1 MAIQTTFRRGNTLQH
16 STFTGA
22 LAELTVDT
30 DKKVIVVHDGSTVG
44 GFPLVKAQDLTTANV
59 TEVSNQY
66 FTNARARA
74 AISVTGAGTY
84 DNSTGVITVTGGV
97 TSVGGATGAVSNVQ
111 LANAIITSGLLTTA
125 NVNELNNLYFTNAR
139 VYANLVAGNF
149 ATQSYV
155 GTAISDLV
163 ASAPA
168 TLDTLNELATAL
180 GNDNNF
186 ATSIL
191 TIVGNKA
198 NTSVVTSAFNQ
209 ANTAFAQANV
219 SFNQANTAF
228 AQANVS
234 FDTANLN
241 FTSANTYVNT
251 RLLTKANVADLTTA
265 NVSELNNLYFTNT
278 RVNAALTMQTLGN
291 ATFSGTVVAN
301 VLTASNIVI
310 TPEVRSVNGTTRVFT
325 TDIGIVSIDV
335 GGGQTKFYNNQ
346 IEVPGDILGGTFGG
360 NRLSLTGNYASL
372 QGLRNNRVQIQTG
385 DVGNVNNTWTFNGV
399 DGSLTVP
406 GNIVPSSNLVH
417 NLGSPTNRWKDLYL
431 SGNTIDLGGTTI
443 SASEG
448 GINFPEANITGN
460 LYSGYITVV
469 NSISAN
475 VWNKLYSANVIES
488 SNLFYTNARVYANVS
503 PMIDA
508 SFYQANTAF
517 AQANVA
523 FAQANIAFAQA
534 NTAIN
539 QANINFGE
547 SNTKTSVSFN
557 QANVS
562 FDQANT
568 AFAQANISFAT
579 ANINFTA
586 ANTYVNARLL
596 TKANVADLTTA
607 NVSELTNLYFTNA
620 RVYANII
627 DGNFATQSY
636 VGTAISNLVA
646 SAPATLDTLNE
657 LAVALGND
665 NNFATS
671 IITIVGNKANTS
683 VVTASFNQANTAFA
697 QANVAFNQ
705 ANLKFNSSGGNITGD
720 TNITGNFIPSTDITY
735 NLGSASKRWKD
746 LFLSGNTINLGD
758 ATLSASGSS
767 IQLPASS
774 SIGGQ
779 TISSFSGAYNDL
791 TNKPANV
798 INFSNVSVSY
808 FDTYNLLTI
817 NKNIYRSGEV
827 RYNIMDDN
835 SDSYSTVVHN
845 FIHRDNVIV
854 YSNTI
859 VLLGTE
865 VHTSHMKI
873 DGDNVV
879 LFLVSSNVYA
889 LNYFLTGDNYQSNV
903 SANIRGY
910 VTLIEV

>member
-1 MAIQTTFRRGNTLQH
+1 MAVQTQFRRGNTLSH
-16 STFTGA
+16 STFTGVIG
-22 LAELTVDT
+22 EVTVDT
-30 DKKVIVVHDGSTVG
+30 DKNVAVVHNGSTAG

-66 FTNARARA
+66 FTNARS
-74 AISVTGAGTY
+74 ISAFTSG
-84 DNSTGVITVTGGV
+84 TGVTIAANGLITVAVAPTYTDSNTYANVSLLGLAT
-97 TSVGGATGAVSNVQ
+97 TSYVSNAI
-111 LANAIITSGLLTTA
+111 ANI
-125 NVNELNNLYFTNAR
+125 
-139 VYANLVAGNF
+139 
-149 ATQSYV
+149 
-155 GTAISDLV
+155 V

-168 TLDTLNELATAL
+168 ALDTLNELATAL

-186 ATSIL
+186 STSVL
-191 TIVGNKA
+191 TIIGNKA
-198 NTSVVTSAFNQ
+198 NTSVVTSSFTQ
-209 ANTAFAQANV
+209 ANVAFAQANV
-219 SFNQANTAF
+219 AFNQANISFDTGNINYGLAAGYANVAFAQANIAF

-265 NVSELNNLYFTNT
+265 NVSELNNLYFTNA
-278 RVNAALTMQTLGN
+278 RVNAALTTQTLGN
-291 ATFSGTVVAN
+291 ATFSSN
-301 VLTASNIVI
+301 VKASNVTTQTI
-310 TPEVRSVNGTTRVFT
+310 TEPSGT
-325 TDIGIVSIDV
+325 
-335 GGGQTKFYNNQ
+335 Y
-346 IEVPGDILGGTFGG
+346 
-360 NRLSLTGNYASL
+360 
-372 QGLRNNRVQIQTG
+372 
-385 DVGNVNNTWTFNGV
+385 TWTFGTNGT
-399 DGSLTVP
+399 LTVP

-517 AQANVA
+517 AQAN
-523 FAQANIAFAQA
+523 
-534 NTAIN
+534 
-539 QANINFGE
+539 
-547 SNTKTSVSFN
+547 
-557 QANVS
+557 
-562 FDQANT
+562 T
-568 AFAQANISFAT
+568 AFAQANVSFAT
-579 ANINFTA
+579 ANINFTS
-586 ANTYVNARLL
+586 ANTYVNTRLL

-657 LAVALGND
+657 LAAALGND

-720 TNITGNFIPSTDITY
+720 VTITGNFNPSVDVTY
-735 NLGSASKRWKD
+735 NLGTPSKRWAN
-746 LFLSGNTINLGD
+746 LYLSGNTINLGD
-758 ATLSASGSS
+758 ATISSTGSA
-767 IQLPASS
+767 IALPPDS

-779 TISSFSGAYNDL
+779 AISSFSGAYNDL

-798 INFSNVSVSY
+798 INFSNSLVSY
-808 FDTYNLLTI
+808 YDTYNLLTI
-817 NKNIYRSGEV
+817 SKNIYRSGEI
-827 RYNIMDDN
+827 RYNIIDDN

-845 FIHRDNVIV
+845 FLHRDNVIV

-859 VLLGTE
+859 VSLGSE
-865 VHTSHMKI
+865 IHTSHMAI
-873 DGDNVV
+873 AGENIV
-879 LFLVSSNVYA
+879 LFIATSNLYA
-889 LNYFLTGDNYQSNV
+889 RNYFLESDNYTSNV
-903 SANIRGY
+903 VANIKGY

>member
-1 MAIQTTFRRGNTLQH
+1 MAVQTQFRRGNTLSH
-16 STFTGA
+16 STFTGVIG
-22 LAELTVDT
+22 EVTVDT
-30 DKKVIVVHDGSTVG
+30 DKKVAVVHDGSTAG
-44 GFPLVKAQDLTTANV
+44 GYPLVKAQDLTTANV

-66 FTNARARA
+66 FTNARS
-74 AISVTGAGTY
+74 ISAFTSG
-84 DNSTGVITVTGGV
+84 TGVTIAANGLITVAVAPTYTDSNTYANVSLLGLAT
-97 TSVGGATGAVSNVQ
+97 TSYVSNAI
-111 LANAIITSGLLTTA
+111 ANI
-125 NVNELNNLYFTNAR
+125 
-139 VYANLVAGNF
+139 VA
-149 ATQSYV
+149 A
-155 GTAISDLV
+155 
-163 ASAPA
+163 APS

-186 ATSIL
+186 ATSVL
-191 TIVGNKA
+191 TIIGNKA
-198 NTSVVTSAFNQ
+198 NTSVVTSSFTQ
-209 ANTAFAQANV
+209 ANVAFAQANV
-219 SFNQANTAF
+219 AFNQANISFDTGNINYGLAAGYANVAF
-228 AQANVS
+228 AQANIAFAQSNVS

-291 ATFSGTVVAN
+291 ATFSGNLVAN

-310 TPEVRSVNGTTRVFT
+310 TPEIRSVGGTTHVYT
-325 TDIGIVSIDV
+325 SDIGIVSIDV
-335 GGGQTKFYNNQ
+335 TGGQTKFYNNQ

-360 NRLSLTGNYASL
+360 NRLSLTGSYASL

-385 DVGNVNNTWTFNGV
+385 DVGSVNNTWTFSGV

-503 PMIDA
+503 PMIDT
-508 SFYQANTAF
+508 SFYQANTSFAQANVAFNQANTAF
-517 AQANVA
+517 AQANV
-523 FAQANIAFAQA
+523 
-534 NTAIN
+534 
-539 QANINFGE
+539 
-547 SNTKTSVSFN
+547 
-557 QANVS
+557 
-562 FDQANT
+562 
-568 AFAQANISFAT
+568 SFAT
-579 ANINFTA
+579 ANINFTS
-586 ANTYVNARLL
+586 ANSYVNTRLL

-720 TNITGNFIPSTDITY
+720 VTITGNFNPSADVTY
-735 NLGSASKRWKD
+735 NLGTPSKRWAN
-746 LFLSGNTINLGD
+746 LYLSGNTINLGD
-758 ATLSASGSS
+758 ATISSTGSA
-767 IQLPASS
+767 IALPPDS
-774 SIGGQ
+774 SIGGKG
-779 TISSFSGAYNDL
+779 ISSFSGVYNDL

-808 FDTYNLLTI
+808 YDTINLLSI
-817 NKNIYRSGEV
+817 SKNIYRSGEI
-827 RYNIMDDN
+827 RYNIIDDN
-835 SDSYSTVVHN
+835 SDSYSTIVHN
-845 FIHRDNVIV
+845 FLHRDNVIV

-859 VLLGTE
+859 VSLGTE
-865 VHTSHMKI
+865 VHTSHMTI
-873 DGDNVV
+873 AGDNIV

-889 LNYFLTGDNYQSNV
+889 RNYFLESNNYQSNV
-903 SANIRGY
+903 TANIKGY

>member
-1 MAIQTTFRRGNTLQH
+1 MAIQTQQRRGNTQQH
-16 STFTGA
+16 TTFTGA
-22 LAELTVDT
+22 IGEVTVDT
-30 DKKVIVVHDGSTVG
+30 DKKVAVVHDGTTAG

-84 DNSTGVITVTGGV
+84 DNTTGVITITGGV

-125 NVNELNNLYFTNAR
+125 NVSELNNLYFTNAR

-155 GTAISDLV
+155 GTAISDLI
-163 ASAPA
+163 AAAPA

-191 TIVGNKA
+191 TIVSNKA
-198 NTSVVTSAFNQ
+198 NTSVVTSSFTQANVAFAQANVAFNQ
-209 ANTAFAQANV
+209 ANTAFDQANV
-219 SFNQANTAF
+219 SFA
-228 AQANVS
+228 
-234 FDTANLN
+234 TANAN
-241 FTSANTYVNT
+241 FSSANTYVNT

-265 NVSELNNLYFTNT
+265 NVSELNNLYFTNA
-278 RVNAALTMQTLGN
+278 RVNAALTTQTLGN
-291 ATFSGTVVAN
+291 ATFSSN
-301 VLTASNIVI
+301 VKASNVTTQTI
-310 TPEVRSVNGTTRVFT
+310 TEPSGT
-325 TDIGIVSIDV
+325 
-335 GGGQTKFYNNQ
+335 Y
-346 IEVPGDILGGTFGG
+346 
-360 NRLSLTGNYASL
+360 
-372 QGLRNNRVQIQTG
+372 
-385 DVGNVNNTWTFNGV
+385 TWTFNS

-417 NLGSPTNRWKDLYL
+417 NLGSPTNRWKDLFL

-475 VWNKLYSANVIES
+475 VWNQLYSANVIES

-508 SFYQANTAF
+508 SFYQANTSFAQANISF
-517 AQANVA
+517 AQANV
-523 FAQANIAFAQA
+523 AFAQA

-539 QANINFGE
+539 QANVNFGE
-547 SNTKTSVSFN
+547 SNTKTSVAFN

-568 AFAQANISFAT
+568 AFAQANVSFAT
-579 ANINFTA
+579 ANVNFTS
-586 ANTYVNARLL
+586 ANTYVNTRLL

-620 RVYANII
+620 RVYANVI
-627 DGNFATQSY
+627 DGNFATQTY

-671 IITIVGNKANTS
+671 ILTIVGNKANTN

-697 QANVAFNQ
+697 QANVAFNE

-720 TNITGNFIPSTDITY
+720 TNITGNFSPSVDILY

-746 LFLSGNTINLGD
+746 LFLSGNTINLGN
-758 ATLSASGSS
+758 ATLSSTGTA
-767 IQLPASS
+767 IELPASS

-779 TISSFSGAYNDL
+779 TISSFSGVYNDL

-808 FDTYNLLTI
+808 YDTYPLLTI
-817 NKNIYRSGEV
+817 SKNIYRSGEI
-827 RYNIMDDN
+827 RYNIIDDN
-835 SDSYSTVVHN
+835 ADSYSTVVHN
-845 FIHRDNVIV
+845 FLHRDNVIV

-859 VLLGTE
+859 VSLGPE
-865 VHTSHMKI
+865 IHTSHMAI
-873 DGDNVV
+873 AGENIV
-879 LFLVSSNVYA
+879 LFIATSNLYA
-889 LNYFLTGDNYQSNV
+889 RNYFLESDNYTSNV
-903 SANIRGY
+903 VANIKGY

>member
-1 MAIQTTFRRGNTLQH
+1 MAVQTQFRRGNTLSH
-16 STFTGA
+16 STFTGVIG
-22 LAELTVDT
+22 EVTVDT
-30 DKKVIVVHDGSTVG
+30 DKKVAVVHDGSTAG

-84 DNSTGVITVTGGV
+84 DNTTGVITITGGV

-125 NVNELNNLYFTNAR
+125 NVTELNNLYFTNAR

-191 TIVGNKA
+191 TIVSNKA
-198 NTSVVTSAFNQ
+198 NTSVVTSSFTQANVAFAQANVAFNQ
-209 ANTAFAQANV
+209 ANTAFDQANV
-219 SFNQANTAF
+219 SFATSNANF
-228 AQANVS
+228 S
-234 FDTANLN
+234 
-241 FTSANTYVNT
+241 SANTYVNT

-265 NVSELNNLYFTNT
+265 NVSELTNLYFTNA
-278 RVNAALTMQTLGN
+278 RVNAALTTQTLGN
-291 ATFSGTVVAN
+291 ATFSSN
-301 VLTASNIVI
+301 VKASNVTTQTI
-310 TPEVRSVNGTTRVFT
+310 TEPSGTH
-325 TDIGIVSIDV
+325 
-335 GGGQTKFYNNQ
+335 
-346 IEVPGDILGGTFGG
+346 
-360 NRLSLTGNYASL
+360 
-372 QGLRNNRVQIQTG
+372 
-385 DVGNVNNTWTFNGV
+385 TWTFGTNGT
-399 DGSLTVP
+399 LTVP
-406 GNIVPSSNLVH
+406 GNIIPSSNLVH

-460 LYSGYITVV
+460 LFSGFITVV

-488 SNLFYTNARVYANVS
+488 TNLFYTNARVYANVS

-508 SFYQANTAF
+508 SFYQANTSF
-517 AQANVA
+517 AQANIS

-539 QANINFGE
+539 QANVNFGE
-547 SNTKTSVSFN
+547 SNTKTSVAFN

-562 FDQANT
+562 FEQANT
-568 AFAQANISFAT
+568 AFTQANVSFAT

-636 VGTAISNLVA
+636 VGTAISNLVS

-697 QANVAFNQ
+697 QANVAFNE

-720 TNITGNFIPSTDITY
+720 VTITGNFNPSADVTY
-735 NLGSASKRWKD
+735 NLGTPSKRWAN
-746 LFLSGNTINLGD
+746 LYLSGNTINLGD
-758 ATLSASGSS
+758 ATISSTGSA
-767 IQLPASS
+767 IALPPSS

-779 TISSFSGAYNDL
+779 AISSFSGIYNDL

-798 INFSNVSVSY
+798 INFSNSTVSY
-808 FDTYNLLTI
+808 YDTYALLTI
-817 NKNIYRSGEV
+817 SKNIYRSGEI
-827 RYNIMDDN
+827 RYNIIDDN
-835 SDSYSTVVHN
+835 TDSYTTIVHN
-845 FIHRDNVIV
+845 FLHRDNVIV

-859 VLLGTE
+859 VSLGPET
-865 VHTSHMKI
+865 HTSHMTI
-873 DGDNVV
+873 AGENIV

-889 LNYFLTGDNYQSNV
+889 RNYFLESNNYQSNV
-903 SANIRGY
+903 TANIKGY